1 MIKKIALGIVVL
13 TLATSC
19 VSKKVFNE
27 LETKFADLK
36 KENRR
41 TADLNDSITKA
52 KSKLDLDYATLK
64 ADYDKTKAERDKLAI
79 DFAAADKNLK
89 TLQASY
95 NALEKNSDESLKE
108 NMAKNREL
116 LAQLE
121 AKEKALAAEK
131 ERLNKLSADLKK
143 GTDRVNELESIM
155 AAKEAAMK
163 KLKDALSKSLKA
175 FEGKGLTVNQRD
187 GKVYVS
193 MENKLLFESGSW
205 AVGSEGKKAVVAVGT
220 VLAQNPDI
228 AVLIEGHTDNDKF
241 GGAIGQIE
249 NNWDLS
255 TKRATAIVNILEIS
269 SNFGVKIISILLFF
283 AFPSGVS
290 LLIIG
295 AYSPR
300 PAAVKFCF
308 LIPVFSPR
316 IFTMAVALLV
326 DKSQLSSMPPPM
338 FPKILS
344 LSVCPSIKT
353 VMSGFCAKTL
363 PTSTTAFLPSEPTA
377 QLPV

>member
-1 MIKKIALGIVVL
+1 MIKKISIGLVLIALSS
-13 TLATSC
+13 SC

-36 KENRR
+36 KENRK
-41 TADLNDSITKA
+41 TQDLYDSIS
-52 KSKLDLDYATLK
+52 KSKSQLDSDYSKLK
-64 ADYDKTKAERDKLAI
+64 KDYEKTKAERDKLAI

-95 NALEKNSDESLKE
+95 SALEKNSDESLKE

-205 AVGSEGKKAVVAVGT
+205 AVGSEGKKAVVLVAS

-228 AVLIEGHTDNDKF
+228 SVLIEGHTDNDKF
-241 GGAIGQIE
+241 AGAVGQIE

-255 TKRATAIVNILEIS
+255 TKRATAIVNILSENKGVKKDNLTAAGRGEFAPLMSNDTPEGKAKNRRIEIILTPKLDEIS
-269 SNFGVKIISILLFF
+269 KMLNEL
-283 AFPSGVS
+283 
-290 LLIIG
+290 
-295 AYSPR
+295 
-300 PAAVKFCF
+300 
-308 LIPVFSPR
+308 
-316 IFTMAVALLV
+316 
-326 DKSQLSSMPPPM
+326 
-338 FPKILS
+338 
-344 LSVCPSIKT
+344 
-353 VMSGFCAKTL
+353 
-363 PTSTTAFLPSEPTA
+363 
-377 QLPV
+377 